1 MLRSVQMA
9 RIPGG
14 CLRASIAVENR
25 DHTCSTAFVRR
36 NRFSV
41 IEPTPAGSM
50 ASRVVFCIVVA
61 VLVACAGASTV
72 SNRACSKPGFTSFPF
87 CNASLPL
94 ETRLKD
100 LIARIRT
107 DLKPK
112 LLTGVW

>member
-14 CLRASIAVENR
+14 CLRASSAVEIAIIR
-25 DHTCSTAFVRR
+25 LGRR